1 MTKAG
6 SELAATA
13 TATAGSPRH
22 HALKYRTPL
31 ATPLA
36 TVVAAAVAT
45 NSDTALHSFYLS
57 QLPGEYTAQA
67 AVALQRLFHTHYQ
80 PLPSQ
85 VPIYTPG

>member
-1 MTKAG
+1 MAV

-13 TATAGSPRH
+13 TATAGSLRR

-45 NSDTALHSFYLS
+45 NSDTAYN
-57 QLPGEYTAQA
+57 PVAQSTDKINA
-67 AVALQRLFHTHYQ
+67 DFERLKRKQCSLLMF
-80 PLPSQ
+80 
-85 VPIYTPG
+85 